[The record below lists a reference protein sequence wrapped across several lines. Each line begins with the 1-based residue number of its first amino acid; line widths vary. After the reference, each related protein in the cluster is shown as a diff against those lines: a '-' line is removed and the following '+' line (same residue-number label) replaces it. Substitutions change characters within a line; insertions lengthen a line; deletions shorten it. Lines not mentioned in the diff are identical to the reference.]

1 VTAKRVVAD
10 LQSLRLPDTCIDVA
24 ELDLLDVVWG
34 VFVSAEDLGWG
45 AKEGPFRD
53 NEKQAWNAGAVRS
66 LGAGARRL
74 RHLTCSRPRATRPQN
89 HFRVAGLFPP
99 FFRRTCVSMVRT
111 SGEGLNPSFSV
122 SYDYFFWKRNEPVDP
137 RFTCGPRG
145 PPFHPHITAQ
155 LIFRPH
161 IYSANLRTGGEG
173 LNPSLSSCMQ
183 W

>member
-1 VTAKRVVAD
+1 M
-10 LQSLRLPDTCIDVA
+10 
-24 ELDLLDVVWG
+24 
-34 VFVSAEDLGWG
+34 FVSTEDLGWG

-74 RHLTCSRPRATRPQN
+74 RHVTCSRPRATRPQN

-99 FFRRTCVSMVRT
+99 IFQTHMCFHGKDKWRGAQPVLLCFIR
-111 SGEGLNPSFSV
+111 LF
-122 SYDYFFWKRNEPVDP
+122 FFWKRNEPVDP

>member
-1 VTAKRVVAD
+1 M
-10 LQSLRLPDTCIDVA
+10 
-24 ELDLLDVVWG
+24 
-34 VFVSAEDLGWG
+34 SAEDLGWG

-74 RHLTCSRPRATRPQN
+74 RHVTCSRPRATRPQN